1 MPTTGKIGAPT
12 GAERRVLARYHL
24 AKHVDIVVAKGNETY
39 WGSLKDLSRT
49 GIAIA
54 LRQDLEASQDVTVR
68 FRLES
73 DDGKVVIEELPAT
86 VIWKSR
92 KDAGLEFTKPLIAG
106 SSALKK
112 APFLASHLDKK
123 GTSKL

>member
-1 MPTTGKIGAPT
+1 MSTTGKSAGPT

-24 AKHVDIVVAKGNETY
+24 AKHVDIVVAKGDETY

-54 LRQDLEASQDVTVR
+54 LKQDLKASQDVTVR
-68 FRLES
+68 FRMES
-73 DDGKVVIEELPAT
+73 DDGKVVTEELPAT

-92 KDAGLEFTKPLIAG
+92 EDAGLEFTKPLIAG

-112 APFLASHLDKK
+112 APLLASHLDKK

>member
-1 MPTTGKIGAPT
+1 MLTSGKGAGPT
-12 GAERRVLARYHL
+12 GSERRVLARYHL
-24 AKHVDIVVAKGNETY
+24 AKHVDIVVAKEDETY

-49 GIAIA
+49 GIAVT
-54 LRQDLEASQDVTVR
+54 LRHDLKASQDVTVR
-68 FRLES
+68 FRMES
-73 DDGKVVIEELPAT
+73 DDGKVVVEELQAT

-92 KDAGLEFTKPLIAG
+92 EDAGLEFTKPLIAG

-123 GTSKL
+123 R